1 MIRFA
6 SFLWP
11 AAALLT
17 LAGAC
22 QSADSSEPAETAAA
36 TAGLALPGK
45 AIYASNCAVCH
56 GADGKKGL
64 NGAHDLTKSNLNTTG
79 RVYMVTQ
86 GLGKMPGF
94 KTQLTTEQIQQ
105 VAEYSLTLK

>member
-6 SFLWP
+6 SFLLP
-11 AAALLT
+11 AAALLV

-22 QSADSSEPAETAAA
+22 QHADPAQNTETAAA
-36 TAGLALPGK
+36 ATSLDLPGK
-45 AIYASNCAVCH
+45 ALYTQNCAVCH

-64 NGAHDLTKSNLNTTG
+64 NGAHDLTKSNLNTAG

-94 KTQLTTEQIQQ
+94 KTQLTDEQIYQ
-105 VAEYSLTLK
+105 VVEYSLTLK